1 MIQIELTVGYLNT
14 NEETNKYALM
24 GKKDG
29 NVIARRYNGVLVDRF
44 GKRYLSLGQTK
55 EVKELLVMSKEII
68 EVDE

>member
-14 NEETNKYALM
+14 NEETNKYAVV
-24 GKKDG
+24 GKKNG
-29 NVIARRYNGVLVDRF
+29 NLLVSRYNGVLMDRF

-55 EVKELLVMSKEII
+55 EVKELLDMHKEIK

>member
-14 NEETNKYALM
+14 NEETNKYALV
-24 GKKDG
+24 GKKGD
-29 NVIARRYNGVLVDRF
+29 NLIVSRYNGVLVDRF

-55 EVKELLVMSKEII
+55 EVKELLGICKEIK